1 MTEAIVCAVIAAI
14 AAVTVGIINAFS
26 QKKTKQELSAEFQK
40 ELQEA
45 REKEKARQRYEVYMI
60 KGIMASNTLSEATAR
75 AVQRIPDAHCNG
87 DRHGSRARRGR
98 KGQERDPTFSRQA
111 RRQQFNHLALARSRV
126 SAFNI
131 DRRNYL

>member
-14 AAVTVGIINAFS
+14 AAITVGLINAFS
-26 QKKTKQELSAEFQK
+26 QKKTKQDLSAEFQK

-45 REKEKARQRYEVYMI
+45 REKERARQKYEGYMI

-87 DRHGSRARRGR
+87 DMETALEEEE
-98 KGQERDPTFSRQA
+98 KVKKEIQLF
-111 RRQQFNHLALARSRV
+111 LAKQGV
-126 SAFNI
+126 NNI
-131 DRRNYL
+131 IT

>member
-14 AAVTVGIINAFS
+14 AAVTVGLINAFS
-26 QKKTKQELSAEFQK
+26 QKKTKQDLSAEFQK

-45 REKEKARQRYEVYMI
+45 REKERARQKYEVYVI

-87 DRHGSRARRGR
+87 DMETALEEDE
-98 KGQERDPTFSRQA
+98 KVKKEIQLF
-111 RRQQFNHLALARSRV
+111 LAKQGV
-126 SAFNI
+126 NNI
-131 DRRNYL
+131 IT

>member
-14 AAVTVGIINAFS
+14 AAITVGLINAFS

-87 DRHGSRARRGR
+87 DMETALEEEE
-98 KGQERDPTFSRQA
+98 KVKKEIQLF
-111 RRQQFNHLALARSRV
+111 LAKQGV
-126 SAFNI
+126 NNI
-131 DRRNYL
+131 IT

>member
-14 AAVTVGIINAFS
+14 AAVTVGLINALS
-26 QKKTKQELSAEFQK
+26 QKKTKQDLSAEFQK

-87 DRHGSRARRGR
+87 DMETALEEEE
-98 KGQERDPTFSRQA
+98 KVKKEIQLF
-111 RRQQFNHLALARSRV
+111 LAKQGV
-126 SAFNI
+126 NNI
-131 DRRNYL
+131 IT

>member
-87 DRHGSRARRGR
+87 DE
-98 KGQERDPTFSRQA
+98 KVKKEIQLF
-111 RRQQFNHLALARSRV
+111 LAKQGVNNL
-126 SAFNI
+126 I
-131 DRRNYL
+131 T

>member
-26 QKKTKQELSAEFQK
+26 QKKTKQELSA
-40 ELQEA
+40 
-45 REKEKARQRYEVYMI
+45 YMI

-87 DRHGSRARRGR
+87 DMEAALEEEE
-98 KGQERDPTFSRQA
+98 KVKKEIQLF
-111 RRQQFNHLALARSRV
+111 LAKQGVNNL
-126 SAFNI
+126 I
-131 DRRNYL
+131 T

>member
-14 AAVTVGIINAFS
+14 AAVTVGIINALS

-60 KGIMASNTLSEATAR
+60 KGIMASNSLSEATAR

-87 DRHGSRARRGR
+87 DMETALEEEE
-98 KGQERDPTFSRQA
+98 KVKKEIQLF
-111 RRQQFNHLALARSRV
+111 LAKQGV
-126 SAFNI
+126 NNI
-131 DRRNYL
+131 IT

>member
-14 AAVTVGIINAFS
+14 AAVTVGIINALS

-87 DRHGSRARRGR
+87 DMETALEEEE
-98 KGQERDPTFSRQA
+98 KVKKEIQLF
-111 RRQQFNHLALARSRV
+111 LAKQGVNNL
-126 SAFNI
+126 I
-131 DRRNYL
+131 T

>member
-14 AAVTVGIINAFS
+14 AAVTVGLINAFS
-26 QKKTKQELSAEFQK
+26 QKKTKQDLSAEFQK

-45 REKEKARQRYEVYMI
+45 REKERAWQKYEIYMI

-87 DRHGSRARRGR
+87 DMETALEEEE
-98 KGQERDPTFSRQA
+98 KVKKEIQLF
-111 RRQQFNHLALARSRV
+111 LAKQGV
-126 SAFNI
+126 NNI
-131 DRRNYL
+131 IT

>member
-87 DRHGSRARRGR
+87 DMETALEEEE
-98 KGQERDPTFSRQA
+98 KVKKEIQLF
-111 RRQQFNHLALARSRV
+111 LAKQGV
-126 SAFNI
+126 NNI
-131 DRRNYL
+131 IT

>member
-14 AAVTVGIINAFS
+14 AAVTVGLINAFS
-26 QKKTKQELSAEFQK
+26 QKKTKQDLSAEFQK

-45 REKEKARQRYEVYMI
+45 REKERARQKYEVYMI

-87 DRHGSRARRGR
+87 DMETALEEEEKVKKEIQLFLSKQGVNNIVFALRVTGR
-98 KGQERDPTFSRQA
+98 LR
-111 RRQQFNHLALARSRV
+111 
-126 SAFNI
+126 
-131 DRRNYL
+131 

>member
-14 AAVTVGIINAFS
+14 AAVTVGLINAFS
-26 QKKTKQELSAEFQK
+26 QKKTKQDLSAEFQK

-45 REKEKARQRYEVYMI
+45 REKERARQKYYMI

-87 DRHGSRARRGR
+87 DMETALEEEE
-98 KGQERDPTFSRQA
+98 KVKKEIQLF
-111 RRQQFNHLALARSRV
+111 LAKQGV
-126 SAFNI
+126 NNI
-131 DRRNYL
+131 IT

>member
-14 AAVTVGIINAFS
+14 AAVTVGLINAFS
-26 QKKTKQELSAEFQK
+26 QKKTQQDLSAEFQK

-45 REKEKARQRYEVYMI
+45 REKERARQKYEVYMI

-87 DRHGSRARRGR
+87 DMETALEEEE
-98 KGQERDPTFSRQA
+98 KVKKEIQLF
-111 RRQQFNHLALARSRV
+111 LAKQGV
-126 SAFNI
+126 NNI
-131 DRRNYL
+131 IT

>member
-14 AAVTVGIINAFS
+14 AAVTVGIINALS

-87 DRHGSRARRGR
+87 DMETALEEEE
-98 KGQERDPTFSRQA
+98 KVKKEIQLF
-111 RRQQFNHLALARSRV
+111 LAKQGV
-126 SAFNI
+126 NNI
-131 DRRNYL
+131 IT

>member
-14 AAVTVGIINAFS
+14 AAVTVGLINAFS
-26 QKKTKQELSAEFQK
+26 QKKTKQDLSAEFQK

-45 REKEKARQRYEVYMI
+45 REKERARQKYEVYMI

-87 DRHGSRARRGR
+87 DM
-98 KGQERDPTFSRQA
+98 ERNPAFSRQTG
-111 RRQQFNHLALARSRV
+111 REQYHHLALARSRV
-126 SAFNI
+126 SAFLLKW
-131 DRRNYL
+131 RNYP